1 MPLLIGALAGALWAT
16 PAPAQEDRPV
26 LFHTPARQTVG
37 REPFTVEGLLI
48 DGKRVEKLFLRFR
61 TLGEAYR
68 TVEMEVQ
75 YGDVYRG
82 IIPGKWV
89 QPPALE
95 YYVQGVTF
103 DGKPVLLYQ
112 SERKPARVRVVNEA
126 PQTEVPAP
134 PPLPPPSEKPARTE
148 PPPPPDRPER
158 PVTSR
163 PPDPGASPRAVQES
177 PPPPPTTVAEAPP
190 PPKSQKPPPP
200 GSKPSEREKDP
211 AASSAE
217 DRGAGTLPQ
226 EEAAP
231 GGPELRAVIAREQ
244 IRSSGARTVA
254 DVLDLLAGVTVS
266 REVSGFYRAGVR
278 GMRSDPE
285 VLVQI
290 NGQPINDPYD
300 GRAMLEL
307 PAFNLERVE
316 LTRGPGAGGLI
327 ATVNLVTDRRDGV
340 RATATGGTSTT
351 ADAHAAGA
359 WSLGAIRLAGDLDV
373 GLTDGVV
380 APVPHDSLDAQ
391 RDAQRYRADPGDP
404 VGLTQDRL
412 LLLNL
417 GLSGVYSDPSLG
429 KIGASARLLLE
440 GRNALIGA
448 FDTLGTGSWLTW
460 QSILGEVSYERSL
473 TPAIELAVRARV
485 GDHRAQR
492 KFLLSPPLRAGDDAG
507 SPSTFCTRP
516 LPLGACA
523 TGYVFPEGMQELQQH
538 AALGYGGEA
547 SIAIQLA
554 QSNALQV
561 GLRARRTSVYQSS
574 FQTNFDLDLA
584 SVAATA
590 EAGGAWPTLGGSDV
604 WTQTTA
610 HLFAQDTWALL
621 PQLTLLAG
629 ISAGVSTLPDPAT
642 LPTGQTGMVLSPEIG
657 PKVAVRFTPMPSL
670 ALSAGY
676 ARGVRPPTIA
686 ELSAG
691 LPQVQPYLG
700 RSIGNPLLQPVALDA
715 VEAAAEW
722 LYAQGDARVR
732 LRAAGFF
739 EWFSSPVVALDTAGD
754 LVPLSNRPGV
764 YVVGAEAE
772 ARLETG
778 SRASGWANT
787 SWFRAMDAAT
797 PSAFQLLTE
806 VPQLRFNSGFT
817 LPVWELLDLDVL
829 VQVASERRSNARTG
843 LELLRRWRI
852 PASSSIV
859 VQLRTGPIAGH
870 FTGALTVRNALDEDR
885 VDDAPRMDRVPGGV
899 PRGGRSIFGS
909 ISMSY

>member
-1 MPLLIGALAGALWAT
+1 MKRPLPLLIGALAGALWAT

-48 DGKRVEKLFLRFR
+48 DGKRVDKLFLRFR

-82 IIPGKWV
+82 IVPGKWV

-148 PPPPPDRPER
+148 PPPPP
-158 PVTSR
+158 
-163 PPDPGASPRAVQES
+163 
-177 PPPPPTTVAEAPP
+177 PPPPPPATVAEAPP

-200 GSKPSEREKDP
+200 PTSSPQKPP
-211 AASSAE
+211 AE
-217 DRGAGTLPQ
+217 DQGAVTPR
-226 EEAAP
+226 EEVVAD

-266 REVSGFYRAGVR
+266 RDVSGFYRAGVR

-448 FDTLGTGSWLTW
+448 FDTLGPGSWLTW

-473 TPAIELAVRARV
+473 TPAIQLAVRARV

-492 KFLLSPPLRAGDDAG
+492 KFLLSPPIREGDDAG
-507 SPSTFCTRP
+507 SPSTYCTRP

-547 SIAIQLA
+547 SVAIQLA

-621 PQLTLLAG
+621 PQLSLLAG
-629 ISAGVSTLPDPAT
+629 ISAGVSTLPDSAT

-686 ELSAG
+686 ELSSS
-691 LPQVQPYLG
+691 LPRVQPYLG
-700 RSIGNPLLQPVALDA
+700 RSIGNPLLQPVTLDA
-715 VEAAAEW
+715 VEAGAEW
-722 LYAQGDARVR
+722 LHVQGDARVR

-739 EWFSSPVVALDTAGD
+739 EWFSGPIVALDTSGD

-829 VQVASERRSNARTG
+829 VQVGTERRSNARTG

-885 VDDAPRMDRVPGGV
+885 VDDAPRMDRTPGGV

>member
-1 MPLLIGALAGALWAT
+1 MKRPLPLLIGALAGALWAT

-48 DGKRVEKLFLRFR
+48 DGKRVDKLFLRFR

-82 IIPGKWV
+82 IVPGKWV

-148 PPPPPDRPER
+148 PPPPP
-158 PVTSR
+158 
-163 PPDPGASPRAVQES
+163 
-177 PPPPPTTVAEAPP
+177 PPPPPPATVAEAPP

-200 GSKPSEREKDP
+200 PTSSPQKPP
-211 AASSAE
+211 AE
-217 DRGAGTLPQ
+217 DQGAVTPR
-226 EEAAP
+226 EEVVAD

-266 REVSGFYRAGVR
+266 RDVSGFYRAGVR

-290 NGQPINDPYD
+290 DGQPINDPYD

-448 FDTLGTGSWLTW
+448 FDTLGPGSWLTW

-473 TPAIELAVRARV
+473 TPAIQLAVRARV

-492 KFLLSPPLRAGDDAG
+492 KFLLSPPIREGDDAG
-507 SPSTFCTRP
+507 SPSTYCTRP

-547 SIAIQLA
+547 SVAIQLA

-590 EAGGAWPTLGGSDV
+590 EAGGAWPTLGGSGI

-610 HLFAQDTWALL
+610 HLWAQDTWALL
-621 PQLTLLAG
+621 PQLSLLAG
-629 ISAGVSTLPDPAT
+629 ISAGVSTLPDSAT

-686 ELSAG
+686 ELSSS
-691 LPQVQPYLG
+691 LPRVQPYLG
-700 RSIGNPLLQPVALDA
+700 RSIGNPLLQPVTLDA
-715 VEAAAEW
+715 VEAGAEW
-722 LYAQGDARVR
+722 LHVQGDARVR

-739 EWFSSPVVALDTAGD
+739 EWFSGPIVALDTSGD

-797 PSAFQLLTE
+797 PSAFQFLTE

-885 VDDAPRMDRVPGGV
+885 VDDAPRMDRTPGGV